1 MADRNDRPF
10 YVGYLALPAALKGPV
25 RLIALAL
32 LLVGV
37 GTAAWIASGARDAG
51 DGYWGYG
58 IEETLTGQVS
68 LNPYPT
74 LHLAGETPATVLLVV
89 EGKLGADAFVAPFDG
104 QMVEITGYDVHRG
117 PWRML
122 ELRTAN
128 DVKAVAGTGLT
139 VAEGLPQP
147 LGHVTLK
154 GEIID
159 SKCFLGV
166 MKPGEGPVHRAC
178 ATLCILGG
186 IPPMFAL
193 RDAEG
198 NRAAY
203 LLTDTAG
210 NAVNH
215 VVPPY
220 VADPVEISGEIER
233 RGDILVLK
241 ADMGSV
247 RRLAGQELVAYGP
260 RLIEDLDNT
269 ICTLPG

>member
-1 MADRNDRPF
+1 MADRNDTPF
-10 YVGYLALPAALKGPV
+10 YVGYLDIPKALKGPA
-25 RLIALAL
+25 RLIALVL
-32 LLVGV
+32 LLIAGLA
-37 GTAAWIASGARDAG
+37 AAWIASGARDAG
-51 DGYWGYG
+51 QGYWGYG
-58 IEETLTGQVS
+58 IEQTLTGRIA
-68 LNPYPT
+68 LAPYPM
-74 LHLAGETPATVLLVV
+74 LHVAGEAPQTVLLVV
-89 EGKLGADAFVAPFDG
+89 EGKLGAEAFVAPFDG
-104 QMVEITGYDVHRG
+104 QMAEVTGYDIHRG

-122 ELRTAN
+122 ELRTAD
-128 DVKAVAGTGLT
+128 DVKPVAGAGLT

-147 LGHVTLK
+147 LGRVTLK

-193 RDAEG
+193 KDAEG

-210 NAVNH
+210 NRVNDA
-215 VVPPY
+215 VPPY
-220 VADPVEISGEIER
+220 VADPVEISGTLER

-241 ADMGSV
+241 ADMDSL
-247 RRLAGQELVAYGP
+247 RRLVGDELVAYGP
-260 RLIEDLDNT
+260 RLIEGIET
-269 ICTLPG
+269 AICTLPG